1 MPSLCLVQFK
11 YADRR
16 LASTSPA
23 QGRRPRKGKLARALE
38 YARPRSRARR
48 SEDGRADPGALTLPQ
63 VMDNGHLSAVKLIII
78 GATAAA
84 DMLVWSA
91 VDAAAARV
99 RFGPAAH
106 DVRRR
111 APVRQWPWELL
122 GRLPAAWRSVPRR
135 DEARGLL
142 GRVGMP
148 HAAAPLFGVT
158 CGAGEHTVRRAV
170 RGRQKFMNS
179 AFAEFS
185 FFSWKVKRPTPSRLA
200 AFGQASERYNRVH
213 LP

>member
-1 MPSLCLVQFK
+1 MHPNQHVISRAQRPCRLSALYSSNTLTAVLRLPRPPKEDGHAKVSWHVRLSMP
-11 YADRR
+11 
-16 LASTSPA
+16 
-23 QGRRPRKGKLARALE
+23 ARG
-38 YARPRSRARR
+38 SRARR

-84 DMLVWSA
+84 DMSVWSA

-106 DVRRR
+106 DVRHR

-122 GRLPAAWRSVPRR
+122 GRLPAAWRPVPRR

-148 HAAAPLFGVT
+148 CVVVPLSGGT
-158 CGAGEHTVRRAV
+158 CGTGRETV
-170 RGRQKFMNS
+170 
-179 AFAEFS
+179 
-185 FFSWKVKRPTPSRLA
+185 
-200 AFGQASERYNRVH
+200 
-213 LP
+213 